1 MHKLVGTTPRIKLTG
16 REDTKTGTS
25 RYTFTLGLFRGTDL
39 TKVKLN
45 ELRLMKLTI
54 GIPDGSRGARKLLYQ
69 TKKALRT
76 ACEQSLAGKAGV
88 CS

>member
-1 MHKLVGTTPRIKLTG
+1 MPKEAVPTLRIKQTG
-16 REDTKTGTS
+16 RGNTGTS

-54 GIPDGSRGARKLLYQ
+54 GIPDGSRGARKLLCQ
-69 TKKALRT
+69 TKKALLT
-76 ACEQSLAGKAGV
+76 ACEQSLAGKGGV